1 MPDEYQDQRVTV
13 IEGDGISKV
22 LAKAKRGELG
32 TEGVPGTIEIMVRF
46 HSAPLPTFTKRCPT
60 ESIGKVRE
68 WSTDCLASSRSTR

>member
-46 HSAPLPTFTKRCPT
+46 HFAPLHTYTKLCPT

-68 WSTDCLASSRSTR
+68 WSTDRLASSRPTR